1 MTKEQLR
8 AYRDIKRERERLR
21 DMIRELES
29 VIYSPTIPKLNAAP
43 GGGGQPAA
51 SPVERAA
58 DRHDKLLT
66 LYRQKDAELTEAM
79 LVVEK
84 AIEALKPRER
94 DLVRLYY
101 GQGMTWEEV
110 CEEMHYSWSTVH
122 RIHSD
127 ALVALRAK

>member
-21 DMIRELES
+21 DMIRELEG

-43 GGGGQPAA
+43 GGGQTAT

-58 DRHDKLLT
+58 SQHEKLLT

-79 LVVEK
+79 LAVEE
-84 AIEALKPRER
+84 AIETLQPRER
-94 DLVRLYY
+94 ELVRLYY

-110 CEEMHYSWSTVH
+110 CDKMHYSWSTVH

-127 ALVALRAK
+127 ALLALRAK